1 MQRIR
6 NLFSQFEFV
15 ATDSIGSHIPY
26 AGYCGC
32 KVSYHGLGHDRQPE
46 YYREIPLYS
55 RYPKLIE
62 IVNKEQNLNRLLEK
76 YSFLFKNV
84 ENSEQIQNWSREA
97 LGFENMLPAFQI
109 AELVGWKIRPKEE
122 STWEYIPGENPGL
135 DDHIIG

>member
-1 MQRIR
+1 MTITERAVASVQSTKNVKKNMR
-6 NLFSQFEFV
+6 SQ
-15 ATDSIGSHIPY
+15 S
-26 AGYCGC
+26 
-32 KVSYHGLGHDRQPE
+32 
-46 YYREIPLYS
+46 
-55 RYPKLIE
+55 
-62 IVNKEQNLNRLLEK
+62 
-76 YSFLFKNV
+76 LFKNV